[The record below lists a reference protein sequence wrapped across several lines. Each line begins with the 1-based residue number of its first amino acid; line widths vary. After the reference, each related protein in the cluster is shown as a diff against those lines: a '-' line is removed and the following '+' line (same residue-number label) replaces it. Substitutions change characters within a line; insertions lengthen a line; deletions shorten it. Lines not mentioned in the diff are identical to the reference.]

1 MKIKRY
7 KLKDGV
13 TKEELISLGAK
24 EGGSWIG
31 KSIKLFIGKFC
42 CFKDKKQ
49 RINFEFS
56 IDIGFKD
63 NISDW
68 NDFDNVIILDEDF
81 YNLILLSTERISAKK
96 LKTFPYLKNV
106 LGCITSIW
114 IAFHSWKKL
123 EMITMKLNSDSV
135 AKWHGSLTVA
145 VNCRNTRYA
154 FMLKMKK
161 LQII

>member
-81 YNLILLSTERISAKK
+81 LQPYTPFYGKNFGKEVKNFPVLEECIRLYNEYMDSLS
-96 LKTFPYLKNV
+96 F
-106 LGCITSIW
+106 
-114 IAFHSWKKL
+114 L
-123 EMITMKLNSDSV
+123 EEVGDDYYET
-135 AKWHGSLTVA
+135 
-145 VNCRNTRYA
+145 
-154 FMLKMKK
+154 
-161 LQII
+161 